1 MEIMAART
9 EEKISL
15 ESAATE
21 NRYCTF
27 VDPGHRLVA
36 DIFPPA
42 TTGDGLE
49 GHLAALHRKC
59 FYISRPGRLG
69 FDQLAAQ
76 GNGPRGRLELN
87 CVNMICLLVSGLRR
101 AGRGE
106 NEVFVAL
113 AGIRGYLQYH
123 AWALVR
129 REAGGGYWWI
139 DPVDLQAKPRGGR
152 ELLAR
157 HDFYAIF
164 NDRRLAF
171 TRDEKRRLLE
181 EEGS

>member
-1 MEIMAART
+1 MAARI

-15 ESAATE
+15 ESAAAG

-27 VDPGHRLVA
+27 VDPGHGLVA
-36 DIFPPA
+36 EIFPPA
-42 TTGDGLE
+42 ATAGLE
-49 GHLAALHRKC
+49 GHLEALRRKC

-106 NEVFVAL
+106 DEVFVAL
-113 AGIRGYLQYH
+113 AGVRGYLQYH

-129 REAGGGYWWI
+129 REAGGCWWI
-139 DPVDLQAKPRGGR
+139 DPVDLIAQPRGGR

-171 TRDEKRRLLE
+171 TREEKRRLLE

>member
-15 ESAATE
+15 ESAAAE
-21 NRYCTF
+21 SRYCTF
-27 VDPGHRLVA
+27 VDPGHGLVA
-36 DIFPPA
+36 EIFPSAA
-42 TTGDGLE
+42 TGAGLE
-49 GHLAALHRKC
+49 DYLAALRRKC
-59 FYISRPGRLG
+59 FYISRPGRLS

-76 GNGPRGRLELN
+76 GDGPRGRLELN

-101 AGRGE
+101 GGRGE
-106 NEVFVAL
+106 NEVFAAL
-113 AGIRGYLQYH
+113 AGVRGYLQYH

-139 DPVDLQAKPRGGR
+139 DPVDLVAQPRGGG

-157 HDFYAIF
+157 YDFYAIF

-171 TRDEKRRLLE
+171 TREEKRRLLE